1 MTHVLCGSSLNYFYD
16 QDKLPITKGFHKAPR
31 TDCRDKHP
39 DATKS
44 KRVFED
50 SPVTHIY
57 SILMT

>member
-1 MTHVLCGSSLNYFYD
+1 MENVLCASSLYYFYD
-16 QDKLPITKGFHKAPR
+16 QDELPITKGFHKPQS